1 MVSLIRWI
9 SVRWSYIEVIKFFDK
24 DKLNIIY
31 GDVIDDT
38 HIYDFGDVIDDNT
51 I

>member
-1 MVSLIRWI
+1 MNNRNNGVVNKMNNRKMKLY
-9 SVRWSYIEVIKFFDK
+9 WSHKMFFDK

-31 GDVIDDT
+31 GDVIDD
-38 HIYDFGDVIDDNT
+38 NT